1 MNDLLWGSLLTT
13 VILTPGACG
22 RWALSCSRC
31 HRFRFI
37 RFIRFIR
44 FWVHFGSKML
54 CIPSKTARTPPR
66 RRHFS
71 LPGPSQA
78 QSRPKALTRDAKG
91 RPRHPKV
98 SQRESNGMQKWA
110 NGRDGSTPTAQSGK
124 SKHKKEE
131 KNNKTRYIPKLPIN
145 RPSGRCYSSYI
156 FVY

>member
-1 MNDLLWGSLLTT
+1 MREFVNYRHPDPRRVWKGGSELQSLPPF
-13 VILTPGACG
+13 PGHPLHPLHPVLG
-22 RWALSCSRC
+22 S
-31 HRFRFI
+31 
-37 RFIRFIR
+37 
-44 FWVHFGSKML
+44 FWVQNAVYIIKNGSD
-54 CIPSKTARTPPR
+54 PPR
-66 RRHFS
+66 RRQFS

-145 RPSGRCYSSYI
+145 RPSGR
-156 FVY
+156 F